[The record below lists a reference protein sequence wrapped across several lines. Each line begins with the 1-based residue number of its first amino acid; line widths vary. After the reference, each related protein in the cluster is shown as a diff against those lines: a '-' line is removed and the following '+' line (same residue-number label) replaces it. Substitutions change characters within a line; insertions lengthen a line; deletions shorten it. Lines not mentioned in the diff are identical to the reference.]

1 MTLSLD
7 GDQFLNLNII
17 NGFEHNYLLDSSS
30 LTKRIVSN
38 GVTVDRK
45 FSAKSATPSDLASQ
59 WWRSFLDNEDK
70 YANPLQSLGAR
81 SNREISYIDLFSSV
95 GGLSLGLEEAVK
107 SFGYRPI
114 PLMAV
119 DVDDGALAIHKHNHG
134 TRRVVHESV
143 SALVDFKVLGQG
155 DSATLAY
162 EPTLIGS
169 QMQDLVGKVDVVLA
183 GPPCQ
188 GHSTLNNY
196 SRGDDPRNLLYLTV
210 PAIAIAL
217 KAPLVIIENVPN
229 VLNDI
234 DNVVEST
241 KTILSQNGYN
251 VTGSVLAAHHLG
263 WAQTRK
269 RYFLVATLGYEAVN
283 LDLVSKYFAQQPQ
296 SVKWALENF
305 KVSTEDDD
313 HIMNQIAEM
322 SSVNQTRIKW
332 LFDNDA
338 YELPNHIRPDCHKDG
353 HTYPSVYGR
362 MKWNEPAPTLT
373 TGFVSP
379 GRGRFIHPVARRVLT
394 PREAARLQGFPNWF
408 DFSPPVLAS
417 SKRGQLAKWIGDAV
431 PSVLGYVAAFA
442 GLIAMPETLNN

>member
-1 MTLSLD
+1 MTFSLQGDQYLSLD
-7 GDQFLNLNII
+7 LI
-17 NGFEHNYLLDSSS
+17 SSFQHGYYIDEGQI
-30 LTKRIVSN
+30 TKRVLSRE
-38 GVTVDRK
+38 TVIDRSFPISK
-45 FSAKSATPSDLASQ
+45 MALNDPMSG
-59 WWRSFLDNEDK
+59 WWRTFLDNEDK
-70 YANPLQSLGAR
+70 YASPLQSIGSR
-81 SNREISYIDLFSSV
+81 SDKDISYIDLFSSV

-107 SFGYRPI
+107 SLGFRPL
-114 PLMAV
+114 PLLAV

-134 TRRVVHESV
+134 TKRVVHESV
-143 SALVDFKVLGQG
+143 SSLIDFKVIGQG
-155 DSATLAY
+155 KNATLAY
-162 EPTLIGS
+162 EPQVIGS
-169 QMQDLVGKVDVVLA
+169 QMEELVGKVDVVLA

-217 KAPLVIIENVPN
+217 KAPVVIIENVPN
-229 VLNDI
+229 VLNDV

-241 KTILSQNGYN
+241 REILLQNGYE
-251 VTGSVLAAHHLG
+251 VTGTVLAAHQLG

-269 RYFLVATLGYEAVN
+269 RYFLVATLGHAPID
-283 LDLVSKYFAQQPQ
+283 LDVVREYFAHQPMPV
-296 SVKWALENF
+296 SWALDKF
-305 KVSTEDDD
+305 RVSTEGED

-322 SSVNQTRIKW
+322 SPLNQTRIDW

-362 MKWNEPAPTLT
+362 MKWTEPAPTLT

-379 GRGRFIHPVARRVLT
+379 GRGRFIHPRERRVLT

-408 DFSPPVLAS
+408 DFSPPTLS
-417 SKRGQLAKWIGDAV
+417 PSKRGQLAKWIGDAV
-431 PSVLGYVAAFA
+431 PSILGYVAGIS
-442 GLIAMPETLNN
+442 GLVNYQEK

>member
-1 MTLSLD
+1 MTFALQGDQYLSLD
-7 GDQFLNLNII
+7 LIS
-17 NGFEHNYLLDSSS
+17 GFQHGYYLDGGQIS
-30 LTKRIVSN
+30 KRVLSKN
-38 GVTVDRK
+38 TVIDRSFP
-45 FSAKSATPSDLASQ
+45 FSKKAISDPMSA
-59 WWRSFLDNEDK
+59 WWRTFLDNEDK
-70 YANPLQSLGAR
+70 YATPLQSIGNR
-81 SNREISYIDLFSSV
+81 SDKEISYIDLFSSV

-107 SFGYRPI
+107 SLGFRPI
-114 PLMAV
+114 PLLAV

-134 TRRVVHESV
+134 TKRVIHESV
-143 SALVDFKVLGQG
+143 SSLVDFKVIGQG
-155 DSATLAY
+155 ENATLAY
-162 EPTLIGS
+162 EPQVIGS
-169 QMQDLVGKVDVVLA
+169 QMEELIGKVDVVLA

-217 KAPLVIIENVPN
+217 KAPVVIIENVPN
-229 VLNDI
+229 VLNDV

-241 KTILSQNGYN
+241 REILLQSGYE
-251 VTGSVLAAHHLG
+251 VTGSVLAAHQLG

-269 RYFLVATLGYEAVN
+269 RYFLVATLGHAPID
-283 LDLVSKYFAQQPQ
+283 LDVMREYFAHQPMPV
-296 SVKWALENF
+296 SWALD
-305 KVSTEDDD
+305 KIKLGTEGKD

-322 SSVNQTRIKW
+322 SPLNQTRIDW

-362 MKWNEPAPTLT
+362 MKWTEPAPTLT

-379 GRGRFIHPVARRVLT
+379 GRGRFIHPRERRVLT

-408 DFSPPVLAS
+408 DFSPPTLS
-417 SKRGQLAKWIGDAV
+417 PSKRGQLAKWIGDAV
-431 PSVLGYVAAFA
+431 PSILGYVAGFS
-442 GLIAMPETLNN
+442 GLVNYQGK

>member
-1 MTLSLD
+1 MTFSLQGDQYLSLD
-7 GDQFLNLNII
+7 LISSFQHGY
-17 NGFEHNYLLDSSS
+17 YLDEGQI
-30 LTKRIVSN
+30 TKRVL
-38 GVTVDRK
+38 GRETVIDRSFPISK
-45 FSAKSATPSDLASQ
+45 MALNDPMSG
-59 WWRSFLDNEDK
+59 WWRTFLDNEDK
-70 YANPLQSLGAR
+70 YASPLQSIGSR
-81 SNREISYIDLFSSV
+81 SDKEISYIDLFSSV

-107 SFGYRPI
+107 SLGFRPL
-114 PLMAV
+114 PLLAV

-134 TRRVVHESV
+134 TKRVIHESV
-143 SALVDFKVLGQG
+143 SSLIDFKVIGQG
-155 DSATLAY
+155 KNATLAY
-162 EPTLIGS
+162 EPQVIGS
-169 QMQDLVGKVDVVLA
+169 QMEELVGKVDVVLA

-217 KAPLVIIENVPN
+217 KAPVVIIENVPN
-229 VLNDI
+229 VLNDV

-241 KTILSQNGYN
+241 REILLQNGYE
-251 VTGSVLAAHHLG
+251 VTGTVLAAHQLG

-269 RYFLVATLGYEAVN
+269 RYFLVATLGHTPID
-283 LDLVSKYFAQQPQ
+283 LDVVREYFAHQPMPV
-296 SVKWALENF
+296 SWALDKI
-305 KVSTEDDD
+305 KVSSEGKD

-322 SSVNQTRIKW
+322 SPLNQTRIDW

-362 MKWNEPAPTLT
+362 MKWTEPAPTLT

-379 GRGRFIHPVARRVLT
+379 GRGRFIHPRERRVLT

-408 DFSPPVLAS
+408 DFSPPTLS
-417 SKRGQLAKWIGDAV
+417 PSKRGQLAKWIGDAV
-431 PSVLGYVAAFA
+431 PSILGYVAGIS
-442 GLIAMPETLNN
+442 GLVNYQEK

>member
-1 MTLSLD
+1 MTTSLQSDQFLSLD
-7 GDQFLNLNII
+7 LI
-17 NGFEHNYLLDSSS
+17 NGFHHGYYIE
-30 LTKRIVSN
+30 N
-38 GVTVDRK
+38 GVILKRVLRHNIPVDRSFTSSK
-45 FSAKSATPSDLASQ
+45 KSVNDLMAN
-59 WWRSFLDNEDK
+59 WWRNFLDNEDK
-70 YANPLQSLGAR
+70 YAAPNQSLGDR

-107 SFGYRPI
+107 SLGYRPI
-114 PLMAV
+114 PLLAV

-134 TRRVVHESV
+134 TKKVIHDSV
-143 SALVDFKVLGQG
+143 SGLVDFKVVGQG
-155 DSATLAY
+155 ANAVLAY
-162 EPTLIGS
+162 EPQVIGS
-169 QMQDLVGKVDVVLA
+169 QMQELIGKVDVVLA

-196 SRGDDPRNLLYLTV
+196 SRGDDPRNLLYLNV

-217 KAPLVIIENVPN
+217 KAPIVIIENVPN

-241 KTILSQNGYN
+241 REILLQNGYQ
-251 VTGSVLAAHHLG
+251 VTGTVLAAHQLG

-269 RYFLVATLGYEAVN
+269 RYFLVATLGHTPV
-283 LDLVSKYFAQQPQ
+283 DLELIGKYFAHQPMPV
-296 SVKWALENF
+296 SWALDKVKVATEN
-305 KVSTEDDD
+305 KD

-322 SSVNQTRIKW
+322 STLNQTRIDW

-362 MKWNEPAPTLT
+362 MKWSDPAPTLT

-379 GRGRFIHPVARRVLT
+379 GRGRFIHPRERRVLT

-408 DFSPPVLAS
+408 DFSPSSLEP

-431 PSVLGYVAAFA
+431 PSILGYVAAFS
-442 GLIAMPETLNN
+442 G

>member
-1 MTLSLD
+1 MTFALRSDQFLSLD
-7 GDQFLNLNII
+7 LID
-17 NGFEHNYLLDSSS
+17 GFQHDYYLQDALVSKRVFRQDVSIDRSFESSN
-30 LTKRIVSN
+30 TKS
-38 GVTVDRK
+38 T
-45 FSAKSATPSDLASQ
+45 DLMST
-59 WWRSFLDNEDK
+59 WWRNFLDNEDK
-70 YANPLQSLGAR
+70 YASPIQSIGSR

-107 SFGYRPI
+107 SLGFRPL
-114 PLMAV
+114 PLLAV
-119 DVDDGALAIHKHNHG
+119 DVDEGALAIHKHNHG
-134 TRRVVHESV
+134 TKRVIHESV
-143 SALVDFKVLGQG
+143 SSLVDFKVIGQG
-155 DSATLAY
+155 MNATLAY
-162 EPTLIGS
+162 EPAVIGS
-169 QMQDLVGKVDVVLA
+169 QMEDLVGKVDVVLA

-217 KAPLVIIENVPN
+217 KAPVVIIENVPN
-229 VLNDI
+229 VLNDV

-241 KTILSQNGYN
+241 KEILVQNGYQ
-251 VTGSVLAAHHLG
+251 VTGTVLAAHQLG

-269 RYFLVATLGYEAVN
+269 RYFLVGTLGHSPID
-283 LDLVSKYFAQQPQ
+283 LDIVRKYFAHQPLPV
-296 SVKWALENF
+296 SWALDKFN
-305 KVSTEDDD
+305 VSTENEQ

-322 SSVNQTRIKW
+322 SPLNQTRIDW
-332 LFDNDA
+332 LFDNDV

-362 MKWNEPAPTLT
+362 MKWSEPAPTLT

-379 GRGRFIHPVARRVLT
+379 GRGRFIHPRERRVLT

-408 DFSPPVLAS
+408 DFSPVTLAP

-431 PSVLGYVAAFA
+431 PSILGYVAGFS
-442 GLIAMPETLNN
+442 GLINYQEK

>member
-1 MTLSLD
+1 MTFALQSDQFLSLD
-7 GDQFLNLNII
+7 LID
-17 NGFEHNYLLDSSS
+17 GFHHGYYLEDGLISKRVQHQNVANDRGFPNSKVKASDPMS
-30 LTKRIVSN
+30 L
-38 GVTVDRK
+38 
-45 FSAKSATPSDLASQ
+45 
-59 WWRSFLDNEDK
+59 WWRNFLDNEDK
-70 YANPLQSLGAR
+70 YAFPIQSIGSR

-107 SFGYRPI
+107 SLGFRPL
-114 PLMAV
+114 PLLAV
-119 DVDDGALAIHKHNHG
+119 DVDDGALAIHKYNHG
-134 TRRVVHESV
+134 TKRVVHDSV
-143 SALVDFKVLGQG
+143 SSLVDFKVIGQG
-155 DSATLAY
+155 SSATLAY
-162 EPTLIGS
+162 APEVIGS
-169 QMQDLVGKVDVVLA
+169 QMADLIGKVDVVLA

-217 KAPLVIIENVPN
+217 QAPIVIIENVPN
-229 VLNDI
+229 VLNDV

-241 KTILSQNGYN
+241 KEILIQNGYQI
-251 VTGSVLAAHHLG
+251 TGTVLAAHQLG

-269 RYFLVATLGYEAVN
+269 RYFLVATLGHAPID
-283 LDLVSKYFAQQPQ
+283 LDILRKYFAHQPMPV
-296 SVKWALENF
+296 SWALDKV
-305 KVSTEDDD
+305 KVSNEGKS

-322 SSVNQTRIKW
+322 SPLNQTRIDW

-362 MKWNEPAPTLT
+362 MKWSEPAPTLT

-379 GRGRFIHPVARRVLT
+379 GRGRFIHPRERRVLT

-408 DFSPPVLAS
+408 DFSPPTLTP

-431 PSVLGYVAAFA
+431 PSILGYVAGFS
-442 GLIAMPETLNN
+442 GLINFEEMQ

>member
-1 MTLSLD
+1 MTFSLQGDQYLSLD
-7 GDQFLNLNII
+7 LISSFQHGY
-17 NGFEHNYLLDSSS
+17 YLDEGQI
-30 LTKRIVSN
+30 TKRVLSRE
-38 GVTVDRK
+38 TVIDRSFPISK
-45 FSAKSATPSDLASQ
+45 KALNDPMSG
-59 WWRSFLDNEDK
+59 WWRTFLDNEDK
-70 YANPLQSLGAR
+70 YASPLQSIGSR
-81 SNREISYIDLFSSV
+81 SDKEISYIDLFSSV

-107 SFGYRPI
+107 SLGFRPL
-114 PLMAV
+114 PLLAV

-134 TRRVVHESV
+134 TKRVIHESV
-143 SALVDFKVLGQG
+143 SSLIDFKVIGQG
-155 DSATLAY
+155 KNATLAY
-162 EPTLIGS
+162 EPQVIGS
-169 QMQDLVGKVDVVLA
+169 QMEELVGKVDVVLA

-217 KAPLVIIENVPN
+217 KAPVVIIENVPN
-229 VLNDI
+229 VLNDV

-241 KTILSQNGYN
+241 REILLQNGYE
-251 VTGSVLAAHHLG
+251 VTGTVLAAHQLG

-269 RYFLVATLGYEAVN
+269 RYFLVATLGHTPID
-283 LDLVSKYFAQQPQ
+283 LDVVREYFAHQPMPV
-296 SVKWALENF
+296 SWALDKI
-305 KVSTEDDD
+305 KVSSEGKD

-322 SSVNQTRIKW
+322 SPLNQTRIDW

-362 MKWNEPAPTLT
+362 MKWTEPAPTLT

-379 GRGRFIHPVARRVLT
+379 GRGRFIHPRERRVLT

-408 DFSPPVLAS
+408 DFSPPTLS
-417 SKRGQLAKWIGDAV
+417 PSKRGQLAKWIGDAV
-431 PSVLGYVAAFA
+431 PSILGYVAGIS
-442 GLIAMPETLNN
+442 GLVNYQEK

>member
-1 MTLSLD
+1 MTFSLQGDPYLSLE
-7 GDQFLNLNII
+7 LI
-17 NGFEHNYLLDSSS
+17 SSFQHGYYIDEGQI
-30 LTKRIVSN
+30 TKRVLRHD
-38 GVTVDRK
+38 TVIDRSFPLSK
-45 FSAKSATPSDLASQ
+45 KSISDPMSG
-59 WWRSFLDNEDK
+59 WWRTFLDNEDK
-70 YANPLQSLGAR
+70 YACPLQSIGNR
-81 SNREISYIDLFSSV
+81 SDKEISYIDLFSSV

-107 SFGYRPI
+107 SLGFRPL
-114 PLMAV
+114 PLLAV

-134 TRRVVHESV
+134 TKRVVHESV
-143 SALVDFKVLGQG
+143 SSLVDFKVIGQG
-155 DSATLAY
+155 KNATLAY
-162 EPTLIGS
+162 DPQVIGS
-169 QMQDLVGKVDVVLA
+169 QMEELVGKVDVVLA

-217 KAPLVIIENVPN
+217 KAPVVIIENVPN
-229 VLNDI
+229 VLNDV

-241 KTILSQNGYN
+241 REILLQNGYE
-251 VTGSVLAAHHLG
+251 VTGTVLAAHQLG

-269 RYFLVATLGYEAVN
+269 RYFLVATLGHAPID
-283 LDLVSKYFAQQPQ
+283 LDVVREYFAHQPMPV
-296 SVKWALENF
+296 SWALDKI
-305 KVSTEDDD
+305 KVSTEGKD

-322 SSVNQTRIKW
+322 SPLNQTRIDW

-362 MKWNEPAPTLT
+362 MKWTEPAPTLT

-379 GRGRFIHPVARRVLT
+379 GRGRFIHPRERRVLT

-408 DFSPPVLAS
+408 DFSPPTLS
-417 SKRGQLAKWIGDAV
+417 PSKRGQLAKWIGDAV
-431 PSVLGYVAAFA
+431 PSILGYVAGIS
-442 GLIAMPETLNN
+442 GLVNYQER

>member
-1 MTLSLD
+1 VLSRETVID
-7 GDQFLNLNII
+7 RSFPISKMALNDPMS
-17 NGFEHNYLLDSSS
+17 G
-30 LTKRIVSN
+30 
-38 GVTVDRK
+38 
-45 FSAKSATPSDLASQ
+45 
-59 WWRSFLDNEDK
+59 WWRTFLDNEDK
-70 YANPLQSLGAR
+70 YASPLQSIGSR
-81 SNREISYIDLFSSV
+81 SDKEISYIDLFSSV

-107 SFGYRPI
+107 SLGFRPL
-114 PLMAV
+114 PLLAV

-134 TRRVVHESV
+134 TKRVIHESV
-143 SALVDFKVLGQG
+143 SSLIDFKVIGQG
-155 DSATLAY
+155 KNATLAY
-162 EPTLIGS
+162 EPQVIGS
-169 QMQDLVGKVDVVLA
+169 QMEELVGKVDVVLA

-217 KAPLVIIENVPN
+217 KAPVVIIENVPN
-229 VLNDI
+229 VLNDV

-241 KTILSQNGYN
+241 REILLQNGYE
-251 VTGSVLAAHHLG
+251 VTGTVLAAHQLG

-269 RYFLVATLGYEAVN
+269 RYFLVATLGHTPID
-283 LDLVSKYFAQQPQ
+283 LDVVREYFAHQPMPV
-296 SVKWALENF
+296 SWALDKI
-305 KVSTEDDD
+305 KVSSEGKD

-322 SSVNQTRIKW
+322 SPLNQTRIDW

-362 MKWNEPAPTLT
+362 MKWTEPAPTLT

-379 GRGRFIHPVARRVLT
+379 GRGRFIHPRERRVLT

-408 DFSPPVLAS
+408 DFSPPTLS
-417 SKRGQLAKWIGDAV
+417 PSKRGQLAKWIGDAV
-431 PSVLGYVAAFA
+431 PSILGYVAGIS
-442 GLIAMPETLNN
+442 GLVNYQEK

>member
-1 MTLSLD
+1 MTLALQSDQFLSLD
-7 GDQFLNLNII
+7 LIS
-17 NGFEHNYLLDSSS
+17 GFHHGYYLEEGEIF
-30 LTKRIVSN
+30 KRVIKDN
-38 GVTVDRK
+38 TVFDRS
-45 FSAKSATPSDLASQ
+45 FSFAKKSASDPMAL
-59 WWRSFLDNEDK
+59 WWRNFLDNEDK
-70 YANPLQSLGAR
+70 YAYPVQSLGNR

-107 SFGYRPI
+107 SLGFRPL
-114 PLMAV
+114 PLLAV
-119 DVDDGALAIHKHNHG
+119 DVDGGALAIHKHNHG
-134 TRRVVHESV
+134 TKRVIHDSV
-143 SALVDFKVLGQG
+143 SALVDFKVIGQG
-155 DSATLAY
+155 KNASMAY
-162 EPTLIGS
+162 EPSVIGS
-169 QMQDLVGKVDVVLA
+169 QMEELIGKVDVVLA

-217 KAPLVIIENVPN
+217 RAPVVIIENVPN
-229 VLNDI
+229 VLNDV

-241 KTILSQNGYN
+241 REILIQSGYE
-251 VTGSVLAAHHLG
+251 VTGTVLAAHQLG

-269 RYFLVATLGYEAVN
+269 RYFLVATLGHSPVD
-283 LDLVSKYFAQQPQ
+283 LDVIRKYFAHQPMPV
-296 SVKWALENF
+296 SWALDKI
-305 KVSTEDDD
+305 KVSTENKD

-322 SSVNQTRIKW
+322 SPLNQTRIDW
-332 LFDNDA
+332 LFDNNA

-362 MKWNEPAPTLT
+362 MRWSDPAPTLT

-379 GRGRFIHPVARRVLT
+379 GRGRFIHPRERRVLT

-408 DFSPPVLAS
+408 DFSPPTLTM

-431 PSVLGYVAAFA
+431 PSVLGYVAGFS
-442 GLIAMPETLNN
+442 GLINFAEN

>member
-1 MTLSLD
+1 MTTSLQSDQFLSLD
-7 GDQFLNLNII
+7 LI
-17 NGFEHNYLLDSSS
+17 NGFHHGYYIE
-30 LTKRIVSN
+30 N
-38 GVTVDRK
+38 GVILKRVLRHNIPVDRSFTSSK
-45 FSAKSATPSDLASQ
+45 KSVNDLMAN
-59 WWRSFLDNEDK
+59 WWRNFLDNEDK
-70 YANPLQSLGAR
+70 YAAPNQSLGDR

-107 SFGYRPI
+107 SLGYRPI
-114 PLMAV
+114 PLLAV

-134 TRRVVHESV
+134 TKKVIHDSV
-143 SALVDFKVLGQG
+143 SGLVDFKVVGQG
-155 DSATLAY
+155 ANAVLAY
-162 EPTLIGS
+162 EPQVIGS
-169 QMQDLVGKVDVVLA
+169 QMQELIGKVDVVLA

-196 SRGDDPRNLLYLTV
+196 SRGDDPRNLLYLNV

-217 KAPLVIIENVPN
+217 KAPIVIIENVPN

-241 KTILSQNGYN
+241 REILLQNGYQ
-251 VTGSVLAAHHLG
+251 VTGTVLAAHQLG

-269 RYFLVATLGYEAVN
+269 RYFLVATLGHTPV
-283 LDLVSKYFAQQPQ
+283 DLELIGKYFAHQPMPV
-296 SVKWALENF
+296 SWALDKVKVATEN
-305 KVSTEDDD
+305 KD

-322 SSVNQTRIKW
+322 STLNQTRIDW

-362 MKWNEPAPTLT
+362 MKWSDPAPTLT

-379 GRGRFIHPVARRVLT
+379 GRGRFIHPRERRVLT

-408 DFSPPVLAS
+408 DFSPSSLEP

-431 PSVLGYVAAFA
+431 PSILGYVAAFS
-442 GLIAMPETLNN
+442 GLINYQEE